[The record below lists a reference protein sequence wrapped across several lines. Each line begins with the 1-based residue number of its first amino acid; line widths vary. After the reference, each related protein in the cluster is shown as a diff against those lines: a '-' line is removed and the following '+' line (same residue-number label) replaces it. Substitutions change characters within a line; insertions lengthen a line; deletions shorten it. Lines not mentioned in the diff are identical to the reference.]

1 MSLLELE
8 GSSQGHVE
16 PFMASVVAGSEAV
29 STLEWDQ
36 SFLLDILKEKSEVSQ
51 QLRSV
56 LTNSVMRK
64 LIGMDKTNNKSK
76 YITLLRAFAVDGVID
91 DMERRVLNEYKKN
104 HEIDAATHERGLAA
118 LGWTEEEF
126 QLGRKKVSFLKS
138 LRSLHDKVAAWKDKS
153 DIDDVNEILESI
165 GKEEANS

>member
-8 GSSQGHVE
+8 DPKRSHVE
-16 PFMASVVAGSEAV
+16 PFLSMVIAENETVR
-29 STLEWDQ
+29 TIEWEQ
-36 SFLLDILKEKSEVSQ
+36 KFLLQILREKSEVSQ

-64 LIGMDKTNNKSK
+64 LIDMDKTNNKSK

-91 DMERRVLNEYKKN
+91 DVEKRVLFEYKKN
-104 HEIDAATHERGLAA
+104 HNIDAATHARGLAA

-126 QLGRKKVSFLKS
+126 QLGHKKVSFVESLKS
-138 LRSLHDKVAAWKDKS
+138 LQSKVSKWKDLNES
-153 DIDDVNEILESI
+153 EDINKILESI
-165 GKEEANS
+165 RNEQNSM